1 MPSNSELVSLA
12 QGLAIYVT
20 QRWNTLQPSLPS
32 HHLWNSTCQ
41 YFLELLPIGSVPTPL
56 PKKKK
61 LAHSTNTH
69 NPLKSVFPS
78 SSQRGLRAHHT
89 YVPLPVPAG
98 MPETWLRTLAFYF
111 GRWPCQ
117 GGPEM
122 ASDAGTLLSF
132 TAGSL
137 GSLFQKI
144 VSLFTLPAYI
154 SQAFRLLSLWATI
167 CLVF

>member
-1 MPSNSELVSLA
+1 MEYTP
-12 QGLAIYVT
+12 AIPAFSPFMKFDLSV
-20 QRWNTLQPSLPS
+20 
-32 HHLWNSTCQ
+32 
-41 YFLELLPIGSVPTPL
+41 LLRAATNRLCPHTPAKK
-56 PKKKK
+56 KKKK